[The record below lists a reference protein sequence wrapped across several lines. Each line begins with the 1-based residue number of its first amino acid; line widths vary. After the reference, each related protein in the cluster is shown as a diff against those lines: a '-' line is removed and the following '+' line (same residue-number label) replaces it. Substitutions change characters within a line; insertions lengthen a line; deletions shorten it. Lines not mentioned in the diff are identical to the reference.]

1 MVLNSNQTR
10 PRSSIALHHSFTYS
24 CFVFPCCLFP
34 EITMGETKN
43 KPKKKTSTPAVLSIE
58 YTRLLYT
65 CCGFIVNLYATSG
78 CLKALDVFKDLFQQS
93 LRVSIVYKVQETPP
107 PTPPTP
113 TGLYIRNDSVL
124 HNERICG
131 KKNPRLWLDA
141 CIYNTGSRVR
151 KRL

>member
-1 MVLNSNQTR
+1 M
-10 PRSSIALHHSFTYS
+10 
-24 CFVFPCCLFP
+24 
-34 EITMGETKN
+34 
-43 KPKKKTSTPAVLSIE
+43 
-58 YTRLLYT
+58 
-65 CCGFIVNLYATSG
+65 NLYATSG

-131 KKNPRLWLDA
+131 EKIRDCDSTRAYTTQAVACERDYKLD
-141 CIYNTGSRVR
+141 
-151 KRL
+151 